1 MKKLLLSVLV
11 LVGFC
16 IKAQAQ
22 QEGFRLGAHAGIPLS
37 DASDVSS
44 AHLGIDAS
52 YLYGVTDRLAIGVA
66 SGYSTFLG
74 KDDFDGYSFV
84 PVAASLRGG
93 YGDSIFYTADFGY
106 ALALTDDAEGGFYI
120 QPKLGW
126 TNSRI
131 DAFVF
136 YKSISADGASLG
148 AVGAGIAYKL

>member
-1 MKKLLLSVLV
+1 MKNLIWSALLI
-11 LVGFC
+11 GFC
-16 IKAQAQ
+16 STAEAQ
-22 QEGFRLGAHAGIPLS
+22 QDGFRLGAHAGIPLS

-44 AHLGIDAS
+44 AKLGIDAS
-52 YLYGVTDRLAIGVA
+52 YLYSITDRVAIGVA

-93 YGDSIFYTADFGY
+93 YGDSIFYTADLGY
-106 ALALTDDAEGGFYI
+106 ALALTEGADGGVYI

-136 YKSISADGASLG
+136 YQSISADGASLG

>member
-1 MKKLLLSVLV
+1 MKKLILSVL
-11 LVGFC
+11 LIGFGST
-16 IKAQAQ
+16 AEAQ
-22 QEGFRLGAHAGIPLS
+22 QDGFRLGAHAGVPLS
-37 DASDVSS
+37 DASDISS
-44 AHLGIDAS
+44 VNLGIDAS
-52 YLYGVTDRLAIGVA
+52 YLYGIADSIAIGVA

-74 KDDFDGYSFV
+74 KDDFDGYSFI

-93 YGDSIFYTADFGY
+93 YGESIFYTADLGY
-106 ALALTDDAEGGFYI
+106 ALALTDGADGGFYI